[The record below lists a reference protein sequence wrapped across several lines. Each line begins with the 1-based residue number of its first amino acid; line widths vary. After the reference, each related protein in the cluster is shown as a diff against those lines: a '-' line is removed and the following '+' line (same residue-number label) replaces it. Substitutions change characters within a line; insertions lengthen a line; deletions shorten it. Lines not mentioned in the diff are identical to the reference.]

1 MLYKKTPFTSYCI
14 ALATGIIC
22 GQYLHS
28 VAYCN
33 VALVILSLAL
43 TVNILFFSKLI
54 SSLSFGLILH
64 CCILLCGC
72 SLSFMDRQNPACISK
87 GQHEFLVKTEAYP
100 EQKTRS
106 VALQSSIISV
116 DGIRYN
122 KNNRL
127 LVYSDSIHL
136 RDTIKPGS
144 IISFRASPREIIDFD
159 SLDNFDYRAYMNR
172 RGYKYLCFCYDT
184 FDYKAYK
191 PGVRQLGTILRES
204 LFNRLDSSL
213 DNKKSLAI
221 VSAITLGNR
230 ALLDKEIKDEFRQ
243 SGIIHILAVSGLHV
257 GIISL
262 ITISLLRMAGLRSGL
277 LKLSISLLVI
287 WSYALISGLSPS
299 VTRAAVMF
307 SFLSTGYY
315 INRPATPLNS
325 VMASAF
331 IIMLAKPSIIFEAS
345 FLLSYSAVI
354 FIVCNY
360 RELSEKIRFRGRI
373 LSWLWKMMAVSLL
386 AQAGTISFVA
396 LFYGE
401 VPLFSVLSSLFAI
414 PLATLILSAGLAL
427 IILSSVPVISTLI
440 ADILVYCVDI
450 LTDAASATAALPAAL
465 IRVEDISVPAAVLLF
480 LVLLAT
486 ARFLLEKEKRNP
498 HLALA
503 LTILYLII
511 QVKQ

>member
-33 VALVILSLAL
+33 VALILLSLFL

-54 SSLSFGLILH
+54 SSLPFGLILH
-64 CCILLCGC
+64 GCIFLCGC
-72 SLSFMDRQNPACISK
+72 SLAFMDKQNPVAISK
-87 GQHEFLVKTEAYP
+87 GQHEFLIKTEAYP
-100 EQKTRS
+100 EKKPRS
-106 VALQSSIISV
+106 VMLQSSIISV
-116 DGIRYN
+116 DGNKYS

-127 LVYSDSIHL
+127 LVYTDSKLISDSL
-136 RDTIKPGS
+136 KPGS
-144 IISFRASPREIIDFD
+144 ILSFRASPREIIDFD
-159 SLDNFDYRAYMNR
+159 STDNFDYRAYMNR
-172 RGYKYLCFCYDT
+172 KGYKYLCFCYDT
-184 FDYKAYK
+184 IDYMGYK
-191 PGVRQLGTILRES
+191 PGIRQLGTILRES
-204 LFNRLDSSL
+204 LFLRLDSSL
-213 DNKKSLAI
+213 DNRKSLAI

-230 ALLDKEIKDEFRQ
+230 ALLDNEIKDEFRK

-307 SFLSTGYY
+307 SFLNTGYY
-315 INRPATPLNS
+315 INRPATALNS

-360 RELSEKIRFRGRI
+360 RELSGKIRFRGRI
-373 LSWLWKMMAVSLL
+373 MSWLWNMVAVSLL
-386 AQAGTISFVA
+386 AQAGSISFVA
-396 LFYGE
+396 LFFGE

-427 IILSSVPVISTLI
+427 IILSSVPVISKLI
-440 ADILVYCVDI
+440 ANILVYCVNT
-450 LTDAASATAALPAAL
+450 LTDAASATASLPAAV
-465 IRVEDISVPAAVLLF
+465 IRVNDISAPAAVLLF
-480 LVLLAT
+480 LVLFATTRFILA
-486 ARFLLEKEKRNP
+486 KEKRNP
-498 HLALA
+498 HLLLVFA
-503 LTILYLII
+503 ILYFII
-511 QVKQ
+511 RM